1 MRRGRPDAN
10 AAPTLGLRVRDAY
23 ERADPVHS
31 DRWHGSCSLIGMV
44 ESEPNPPFLRFAT
57 RVVACHVVT
66 YLVCGLVFS
75 NLLDYASRW
84 QDPLFAF
91 MRPLDSPWVA
101 LGPALQVVRG
111 LVLAIALYPFRGV
124 FLREDKG
131 AVWLA
136 MLLIGI
142 GVLSTYGP
150 APGSLEGLVYTRLPL
165 AMHLFGLPEV
175 LIQAAAFCVVLVAW
189 NRRPHRAWAIVFGI
203 LTALTVL
210 MSLAGVFLAP
220 PA

>member
-1 MRRGRPDAN
+1 MA
-10 AAPTLGLRVRDAY
+10 
-23 ERADPVHS
+23 
-31 DRWHGSCSLIGMV
+31 
-44 ESEPNPPFLRFAT
+44 ESESSSAFIRFAG

-66 YLVCGLVFS
+66 YLVCGLAAS

-84 QDPLFAF
+84 EDPRFAF

-111 LVLAIALYPFRGV
+111 VVLALALYPFRSV
-124 FLREDKG
+124 FLGGDKG
-131 AVWLA
+131 TLRLAV
-136 MLLIGI
+136 LLIAI

-165 AMHLFGLPEV
+165 ALHLFGLPEV
-175 LIQAAAFCVVLVAW
+175 IIQPALFSMLLVAW
-189 NRRPHRAWAIVFGI
+189 HHRPHRAWGIVLGI

-220 PA
+220 SG